1 MLTLSS
7 LAQYISP
14 HPAAVRMQLLTVL
27 GRPSNASFNPQIG
40 QWAANEVVPAALEAC
55 LGANVMASTG
65 TAIVTMIKEF
75 HDFDYLKTRQ
85 GIILSRVV

>member
-1 MLTLSS
+1 
-7 LAQYISP
+7 
-14 HPAAVRMQLLTVL
+14 MQLLTVL
-27 GRPSNASFNPQIG
+27 GRPSNASFNPQIR

-75 HDFDYLKTRQ
+75 HDFDYLKTSHRKTSLLDTICC
-85 GIILSRVV
+85 GCCYENH